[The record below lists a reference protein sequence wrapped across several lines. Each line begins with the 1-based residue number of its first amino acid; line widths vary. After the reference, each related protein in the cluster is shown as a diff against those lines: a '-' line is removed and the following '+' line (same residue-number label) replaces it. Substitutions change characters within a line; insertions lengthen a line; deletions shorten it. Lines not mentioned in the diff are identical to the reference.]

1 VNNVRK
7 IAAGA
12 TLIGALIGGGALTA
26 MALPANAATT
36 DTSTTT
42 STGSSAAKETELTG
56 DTAAKVKA
64 AVLAANAGAT
74 VDRMET
80 EGDGSAAYEAHITK
94 TDGTHATVKLD
105 ANYTITA
112 TETGGHGGKGGGNET
127 ELTGDTAAKVRA
139 AVLAANAGATVD
151 RMETEGDGS
160 AAYEAHITKTD
171 GTHATVKLDTNYTI
185 TATETG
191 GHGGRGGNETE
202 LTGDTAAKVKAAV
215 LAANAGATVDRM
227 ETEGDGSAAYE
238 AHITKTDG
246 THATV
251 KLDTNYTITATET
264 GGH

>member
-12 TLIGALIGGGALTA
+12 TLIGALIGGGALTS

-36 DTSTTT
+36 DTSTTA
-42 STGSSAAKETELTG
+42 SDGSNTVKETELTG
-56 DTAAKVKA
+56 DTATKVKD

-105 ANYTITA
+105 ANFTVTA
-112 TETGGHGGKGGGNET
+112 TETGGKGGHGGGKGGNET
-127 ELTGDTAAKVRA
+127 ELTGDTATKVKD

-160 AAYEAHITKTD
+160 ATYEAHITKTD
-171 GTHATVKLDTNYTI
+171 GTHATVKLDANFTI
-185 TATETG
+185 TATEAGGKG
-191 GHGGRGGNETE
+191 GH
-202 LTGDTAAKVKAAV
+202 
-215 LAANAGATVDRM
+215 
-227 ETEGDGSAAYE
+227 
-238 AHITKTDG
+238 
-246 THATV
+246 
-251 KLDTNYTITATET
+251 
-264 GGH
+264 

>member
-36 DTSTTT
+36 DASTT
-42 STGSSAAKETELTG
+42 SSAGSNAAKETELTGDTAAKVKAAVLAANAGAAVDRMETEGDGSAAYEAHITKTDGTHATVKLDANYIITATETGGHGGRGGNEAELTG

-94 TDGTHATVKLD
+94 TDSTHATVKLD

-112 TETGGHGGKGGGNET
+112 TETGGH
-127 ELTGDTAAKVRA
+127 
-139 AVLAANAGATVD
+139 
-151 RMETEGDGS
+151 
-160 AAYEAHITKTD
+160 
-171 GTHATVKLDTNYTI
+171 
-185 TATETG
+185 
-191 GHGGRGGNETE
+191 
-202 LTGDTAAKVKAAV
+202 
-215 LAANAGATVDRM
+215 
-227 ETEGDGSAAYE
+227 
-238 AHITKTDG
+238 
-246 THATV
+246 
-251 KLDTNYTITATET
+251 
-264 GGH
+264 

>member
-36 DTSTTT
+36 DTSTT
-42 STGSSAAKETELTG
+42 SSAGSNAAKETALTG

-64 AVLAANAGAT
+64 AVLTANAGAT

-105 ANYTITA
+105 A
-112 TETGGHGGKGGGNET
+112 
-127 ELTGDTAAKVRA
+127 
-139 AVLAANAGATVD
+139 
-151 RMETEGDGS
+151 
-160 AAYEAHITKTD
+160 
-171 GTHATVKLDTNYTI
+171 NYTI

-251 KLDTNYTITATET
+251 KLDANHTITATET